1 MKFKFKLWNKKNNGN
16 MGSNRTEPGLAQL
29 NKCFTCQ
36 LNINICAYIYVYIY
50 IEREIY
56 KYICIYKFHSHI
68 SYIYICMSISPTH
81 ILAHAHPDIFYKL
94 CMHYKNMYIQKYALR
109 VCELCNLWSPL
120 LNTNCSSDAG
130 DIWATHTYR
139 SHRNT
144 RGFLFQLDIP

>member
-1 MKFKFKLWNKKNNGN
+1 

-36 LNINICAYIYVYIY
+36 LDINICAYIYINIYINIYVYINFTHTHP
-50 IEREIY
+50 I
-56 KYICIYKFHSHI
+56 YICI
-68 SYIYICMSISPTH
+68 SISPTH

-94 CMHYKNMYIQKYALR
+94 CMHYKNMYIRKYALR

-130 DIWATHTYR
+130 DIWATHSYR